1 MECAA
6 AYDLL
11 PSGGVA
17 APHRRL
23 EKHLKNRERQALL
36 LSCVSLSRRVGPT
49 TFVSLVYLG
58 LCSLGQSLRFSLFF
72 LFNSSSSGA
81 VSLPVVQEPG
91 GFIQSV

>member
-17 APHRRL
+17 TPHPHRRL

-36 LSCVSLSRRVGPT
+36 LSSLCFSLASRRSNHFCVSCVPWPLLPWTKS
-49 TFVSLVYLG
+49 S
-58 LCSLGQSLRFSLFF
+58 FF
-72 LFNSSSSGA
+72 FIKLGA
-81 VSLPVVQEPG
+81 VSLPVVQEPA